1 MTLLCI
7 YNRYLMI
14 LYRIYNYTVYNY
26 NYTVFISIMEVG
38 WISNRHLNDFHYN
51 NKILWN
57 FGDKIAL

>member
-1 MTLLCI
+1 
-7 YNRYLMI
+7 MI